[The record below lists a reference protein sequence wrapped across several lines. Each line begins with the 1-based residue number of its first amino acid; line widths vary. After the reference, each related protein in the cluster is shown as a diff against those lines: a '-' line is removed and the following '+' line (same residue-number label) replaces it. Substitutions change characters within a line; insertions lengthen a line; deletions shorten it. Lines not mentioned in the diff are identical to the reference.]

1 MRYLL
6 IILLTIGISSVSSS
20 QSADSLQWAEKKLA
34 SAYELFGDQKYN
46 SAEELGLKILAF
58 ADRHYEQLILARA
71 SALLS
76 ELNRTQGRYLDAIEY
91 SIIGIENSK
100 SISPEVYLSNS
111 LSQVRCLDELEIWD
125 RNIDLCDE
133 LKSQLSVGA
142 SINERA
148 SVHYYLAKSLMGI
161 NRYDLAYN
169 EITVLMSRGDFKNLD
184 SQYLKDEILE
194 LEIDYLIQSKQLDLA
209 KRKIL
214 DLIISVEFYNKTEYL
229 AHLYQKAA
237 GICSDMGSFQ
247 DALFYYNK
255 AMSFAPNDFLRKSL
269 ILIGRAQ
276 VYIQASS
283 LDLALMELERTLD
296 AAEVLN
302 NGFIKSIA
310 YGLMARI
317 NGEKGFLS
325 MALMDAQKALAQAKA
340 IDDLPLQLEINELIR
355 DLHKANQSME
365 DVRESQKVCDEL
377 KSRILTDLEKKRIQK
392 AELILRIRNKEL
404 TTLSKIQAQRN
415 ERELLSQQITK
426 AKEEQRYIELKL
438 SKELEVQNEISAREK
453 AISELQLLQSA
464 HESDLQRLKIIELEK
479 IKVKEA
485 LRINE
490 LSNAQIEKEKNIE
503 ILRQSNDN
511 LIKADQIKQLELDQQ
526 ETQRIYGIVF
536 TFALLGIVVIL
547 IFFLGSLRK
556 KNKIIHSNSEEINHF
571 NTELKEKNFEIVS
584 GIEYASKFQ
593 EIIFPNE
600 SIINDRGIE
609 GFVLHRA
616 LDLVSGDLP
625 FALKMDGYT
634 YVAAVDCIG
643 HGVSASM
650 LSIMTYFNLNDI
662 IKSGECKNCSEILQ
676 SLHQRLINRK
686 EQEDF
691 KSIIVSVD
699 VALIRIPHYETKVQF
714 AGANL
719 PMIVKRKDG
728 AELIKGTPISIGE
741 SHGKKQFEF
750 KHIDLDLSL
759 GDELYLFSDGFFHQ
773 FGGIDLKQKLSKKRT
788 LDFVQK
794 MDQENFKNRKTE
806 VADFFDHWRSEAP
819 QTDDM
824 VFIGL
829 KYASAEAPILFHFAG
844 KIDETINAKMINEMK
859 QLIQK
864 ELNDKKS
871 SGLMLMASIE
881 LLDNALRYSTN
892 AHVEIQVRDL
902 GDKLRL
908 VVSNL
913 ALEED
918 FNKLHHAILHYAQLT
933 NPEMEDLYLA
943 KLNHSAFNNRG
954 GAGLGLL
961 QLIRKGIHF
970 ESVASDAV
978 KDNLIKF
985 SITVHFKK

>member
-6 IILLTIGISSVSSS
+6 FILFTIGASSVSLS
-20 QSADSLQWAEKKLA
+20 QPTDSLQWAERKIV
-34 SAYELFGDQKYN
+34 SAYELFGDEKYN

-100 SISPEVYLSNS
+100 YLSPEVYLTNS

-125 RNIDLCDE
+125 RNIDLCDD
-133 LKSQLSVGA
+133 LKSQMSASA

-148 SVHYYLAKSLMGI
+148 SVHYYLAKALIGI
-161 NRYDLAYN
+161 NRYDLAYK
-169 EITVLMSRGDFKNLD
+169 EISGLLSRGDFKNLD
-184 SQYLKDEILE
+184 SPFLKDNILE
-194 LEIDYLIQSKQLDLA
+194 LEIDYLVHENQLDLA

-229 AHLYQKAA
+229 AHLYQKVA

-269 ILIGRAQ
+269 ILIGRSQ
-276 VYIQASS
+276 VYIQANS
-283 LDLALMELERTLD
+283 LDLALIELEKALD

-302 NGFIKSIA
+302 NSFIKSLA

-317 NGEKGFLS
+317 NGDKGFLS
-325 MALMDAQKALAQAKA
+325 IALIDAQKGLEQAKA

-365 DVRESQKVCDEL
+365 KVKESQKICNDL
-377 KSRILTDLEKKRIQK
+377 KSKILGELDKKRTQK

-404 TTLSKIQAQRN
+404 TTLSKIQSQRN
-415 ERELLSQQITK
+415 ERLLLNQQLSK

-438 SKELEVQNEISAREK
+438 SNELIVQNEVNAREK
-453 AISELQLLQSA
+453 AISELRLLQSA
-464 HESDLQRLKIIELEK
+464 HESDLQRLQIIELEK

-503 ILRQSNDN
+503 ILRQSNEN

-526 ETQRIYGIVF
+526 ETQRIYGIGF
-536 TFALLGIVVIL
+536 TIVLLGIVVIL

-556 KNKIIHSNSEEINHF
+556 KNKIIRSNSQEISHF

-600 SIINDRGIE
+600 SIINGRGLE

-625 FALKMDGYT
+625 FVLKMDGYT

-662 IKSGECKNCSEILQ
+662 IKSGESKNCSDILQ
-676 SLHQRLINRK
+676 NLHQRLINRK

-699 VALIRIPHYETKVQF
+699 VALVRIPHFESKVQF

-719 PMIVKRKDG
+719 PLIIKRKNG
-728 AELIKGTPISIGE
+728 VELIKGTPISIGE
-741 SHGKKQFEF
+741 AHGRKQFKF
-750 KHIDLDLSL
+750 NHLDIDLSV
-759 GDELYLFSDGFFHQ
+759 GDEIYLFSDGFFHQ
-773 FGGIDLKQKLSKKRT
+773 FGGVDLKQKLSKKRT

-794 MDQENFKNRKTE
+794 MDQENFKNRKKE
-806 VADFFDHWRSEAP
+806 VTDFFDHWRANAP

-829 KYASAEAPILFHFAG
+829 KYASSDAPIVFQFSG
-844 KIDETINAKMINEMK
+844 RIDETVNAKMINELK

-871 SGLMLMASIE
+871 SSLMLMASIE
-881 LLDNALRYSTN
+881 LLDNALRYSSN
-892 AHVEIQVRDL
+892 SSVEIQVRDL

-908 VVSNL
+908 VVSNQ
-913 ALEED
+913 AMEED
-918 FNKLHHAILHYAQLT
+918 FNKLNHAILHYAQLT

-961 QLIRKGIHF
+961 QLIRKGIQF
-970 ESVASDAV
+970 ENISSDIV
-978 KDNLIKF
+978 KDKLIKF
-985 SITVHFKK
+985 SVTVNFKK